1 MSLAAVAPAPPAR
14 RSPAGR
20 PASGIEAIDDRRWPA
35 APAARLAR
43 CAGTG
48 ATRRYRWV
56 LPVLS
61 GQTRFAAEV
70 GQADQPARTAI
81 PG

>member
-1 MSLAAVAPAPPAR
+1 MIAGGRLLGGQAGPMRGHQRGGVLA
-14 RSPAGR
+14 
-20 PASGIEAIDDRRWPA
+20 
-35 APAARLAR
+35 
-43 CAGTG
+43 
-48 ATRRYRWV
+48 
-56 LPVLS
+56 VLS

>member
-1 MSLAAVAPAPPAR
+1 MIAGGRLLAGQ
-14 RSPAGR
+14 AGPMR
-20 PASGIEAIDDRRWPA
+20 GHQR
-35 APAARLAR
+35 
-43 CAGTG
+43 GG
-48 ATRRYRWV
+48 V

-61 GQTRFAAEV
+61 GQTRLAAEV